1 MTKLIAAIRSIF
13 IFLMVIPATTYCQQI
28 DKERTFY
35 VASWNVENLFDVLDD
50 PYINDSEFLPESE
63 KEWTEDKFQKKLSN
77 LAQVINY
84 MNDGCGP
91 DILGLIEIENIN
103 VLKWLIYKFKDRD
116 YVIVHRDSPD
126 QRGIDN
132 ALIYDRTLFG
142 IVDVDTVR
150 VDIPTITPT
159 RYILHT
165 ILKHLKTDQ
174 SIHFFVNHWPSRS
187 GGEVKSEPNRIA
199 AAETLKRT
207 IDRVR
212 TEDPDAKIILMG
224 DFNDDPNNKSVE
236 QVLGAKNFECDDQFI
251 NNEILNLSYKKFSSG
266 EGSYLYGAKWNMIDQ
281 MMISSSLFKDEV
293 IQYDCG
299 SYEVIKPEFMI
310 IQEGDRKGAPL
321 RTYAG
326 SRYLG
331 GYSDHFPVGA
341 RFIFKVS
348 K

>member
-1 MTKLIAAIRSIF
+1 MTKLIIAIRSALLF
-13 IFLMVIPATTYCQQI
+13 ILIIPIESTCQRI
-28 DKERTFY
+28 DKENSFY
-35 VASWNVENLFDVLDD
+35 VASWNVENLFDTIDD

-77 LAQVINY
+77 LAKVINY

-91 DILGLIEIENIN
+91 DILGFSEVENIN

-116 YVIVHRDSPD
+116 YIIVHRDSPD

-132 ALIYDRTLFG
+132 AIIYDRKLFG
-142 IVDVDTVR
+142 IVEVDTIR
-150 VDIPTITPT
+150 VDIPTGTPT

-174 SIHFFVNHWPSRS
+174 SIHLFVNHWPSRS
-187 GGEVKSEPNRIA
+187 GGEVKSEPNRIS

-207 IDRVR
+207 IDKIRS
-212 TEDPDAKIILMG
+212 EEPDAKMILIG
-224 DFNDDPNNKSVE
+224 DFNDDPNNISVE
-236 QVLGAKNFECDDQFI
+236 QVLGARNFECNDQI
-251 NNEILNLSYKKFSSG
+251 SGNEILNLSYKKFSEG

-281 MMISSSLFKDEV
+281 IMISSSLLKAVE

-341 RFIFKVS
+341 RFIFKES